1 MKPRRPAK
9 VAAGQPWVCTPKR
22 IVFEDAFLIALNKPA
37 GYPCHATR
45 DRARDHVTAG
55 LQRFL
60 AKRDGTPPRL
70 SLQHRLD
77 RDTSGVLLF
86 AKDAT
91 VNEPLNRAFRERQV
105 QKVYLAVTA
114 PQADAPTASQWT
126 VDNFLARDK
135 DNPHRMTA
143 VLSGGDAAQTQFTR
157 LAGDGARVLVEARPK
172 TGRTHQIRVHLA
184 QSGLPIWGD
193 VLYGGPAGERVLLH
207 AWKLQLTH
215 PISGETLVL
224 VAPKPKPFRDSTI
237 G

>member
-1 MKPRRPAK
+1 MKPRRPTKA
-9 VAAGQPWVCTPKR
+9 VTAQPWQCTSKR
-22 IVFEDAFLIALNKPA
+22 ILFEDAFLIAINKPA

-45 DRARDHVTAG
+45 DRARDHVEAG

-60 AKRDGTPPRL
+60 FERDGIAPDMT
-70 SLQHRLD
+70 LQHRLD

-86 AKDAT
+86 AKNAA

-105 QKVYLAVTA
+105 QKVYLAVSA
-114 PQADAPTASQWT
+114 PQGKAKGATQWT

-135 DNPHRMTA
+135 HNPHRMTA
-143 VLSGGDAAQTQFTR
+143 VLSGGDAAQTDFTR
-157 LAGDGARVLVEARPK
+157 LAGNGERVLVEARPK

-193 VLYGGPAGERVLLH
+193 VVYGGPAADRVLLH

-215 PISGETLVL
+215 PISGEALVL
-224 VAPKPKPFRDSTI
+224 AAPKPKPFRDSAFA
-237 G
+237 